1 MWTTSPPS
9 KTSRFSIIFPQKG
22 SRLHKFP
29 SEQNC
34 KISFWWESTFF
45 HLDSPIGNAFSALLQ
60 PQGTFCT
67 EEQDCNFVRGIQ
79 LSQKWFWSGWKNEAF
94 ISGALAA
101 TSSKTFEPDDVWKPL
116 LGGELSLQT
125 HRLLD
130 AHTHKHTNTHIDTQ
144 THMHTMLHTQTYR
157 LQRGDSVVGFDNWS
171 LYFQCC
177 AHSRNWRSW
186 TMLRWFESKLI
197 LQEWILSLVGLFQY
211 CAGTIAEIPKMLLF
225 WWKDNW

>member
-79 LSQKWFWSGWKNEAF
+79 LSQKWFWSWWKNEAF

-125 HRLLD
+125 HRLLN
-130 AHTHKHTNTHIDTQ
+130 AYTLLCEYTQ
-144 THMHTMLHTQTYR
+144 IPR
-157 LQRGDSVVGFDNWS
+157 LLEGTLIELDNWFS
-171 LYFQCC
+171 YLQCC

-186 TMLRWFESKLI
+186 TMWRWFESKLI
-197 LQEWILSLVGLFQY
+197 LFSSPRASFVFCWSFINCTKPQ
-211 CAGTIAEIPKMLLF
+211 IPKMLF
-225 WWKDNW
+225 

>member
-1 MWTTSPPS
+1 MH
-9 KTSRFSIIFPQKG
+9 FQ
-22 SRLHKFP
+22 H
-29 SEQNC
+29 C
-34 KISFWWESTFF
+34 
-45 HLDSPIGNAFSALLQ
+45 
-60 PQGTFCT
+60 
-67 EEQDCNFVRGIQ
+67 CNLKELFVRKNKIATLSEVFSYLKNDFDLGGKMKH
-79 LSQKWFWSGWKNEAF
+79 LSQVLWLRPLRK
-94 ISGALAA
+94 L
-101 TSSKTFEPDDVWKPL
+101 SSLMMSENPCSEGSSVY
-116 LGGELSLQT
+116 
-125 HRLLD
+125 R
-130 AHTHKHTNTHIDTQ
+130 HTGCSMRIHTNTQTHKHIDTQ